1 MSDIVMKGTPK
12 GTKRPTFDIITVGA
26 ATVDTFVRSK
36 KFDYERDAK
45 APEGFD
51 AVFPMGSKIAL
62 DDLAVRTGGGAT
74 NAAVTFRHMGLKT
87 ATVCRVGTDVFG
99 DLIFNELNSHGIA
112 TDYIQRDK
120 THGTAQS
127 VVLLSGSGAR
137 SILTYRGA
145 SAHLD
150 KRATPW
156 SRISTRWFY
165 VTSFGGDLGF
175 FSLLLDCAE
184 RIGASVAWNPGG
196 HELAKGIEKLAPL
209 IRRIDILDVNREEA
223 AALADEPPRHLKQII
238 EKIGNLPK
246 IGLLLSDGP
255 KGAYLHTRCC
265 TWYAPPLPA
274 KPLNTTGAGDALGS
288 GFVAGFIKTCDL
300 SIGLKFGMLNA
311 TNVITHMGAKAGLLT
326 SLPNERELKRVVI
339 RPARLHE

>member
-1 MSDIVMKGTPK
+1 MRGA
-12 GTKRPTFDIITVGA
+12 KRPTFDVITVGA
-26 ATVDTFVRSK
+26 ATVDSFAKSNVFEIT
-36 KFDYERDAK
+36 RDAK

-51 AVFPMGSKIAL
+51 ACFPLGTKIPL
-62 DDLAVRTGGGAT
+62 SELNVRTGGGAT

-87 ATVCRVGTDVFG
+87 ATICRVGTDVFG
-99 DLIFNELNSHGIA
+99 DLITGELHHHGIGL
-112 TDYIQRDK
+112 DFIQHDRE
-120 THGTAQS
+120 HGTAQS
-127 VVLLSGSGAR
+127 IVLLSGAGSR

-150 KRATPW
+150 KRAAPW
-156 SRISTRWFY
+156 SKMSTRWFY

-184 RIGASVAWNPGG
+184 RIGASIAWNPGG

-223 AALADEPPRHLKQII
+223 AALAEEPPRHLKRII
-238 EKIGNLPK
+238 NKIGNLPK
-246 IGLLLSDGP
+246 MGLLCSDGP

-274 KPLNTTGAGDALGS
+274 KPMNTTGAGDALGS

-300 SIGLKFGMLNA
+300 SIALKLGMLNA
-311 TNVITHMGAKAGLLT
+311 TNVISHMGAKTGILEDWP
-326 SLPNERELKRVVI
+326 SDREFKRVLI
-339 RPARLHE
+339 KAARLHE

>member
-1 MSDIVMKGTPK
+1 MRGSSKGGGRPAFDIV
-12 GTKRPTFDIITVGA
+12 TVGA
-26 ATVDTFVRSK
+26 ATVDTFARSK
-36 KFDYERDAK
+36 HFEYERDAK

-51 AVFPMGSKIAL
+51 ARFPMGSKIPL
-62 DDLAVRTGGGAT
+62 DELAVRTGGGAT
-74 NAAVTFRHMGLKT
+74 NAAVTFRHTGLKT
-87 ATVCRVGTDVFG
+87 ATICRVGTDVFG
-99 DLIFNELNSHGIA
+99 DLIFDELKGKGIS
-112 TDYIQRDK
+112 TEYIQRDK
-120 THGTAQS
+120 EHGTAQS
-127 VVLLSGSGAR
+127 IVLLSGAGSR

-156 SRISTRWFY
+156 SKMSTRWFY

-196 HELAKGIEKLAPL
+196 HELAKGMEKLAPL
-209 IRRIDILDVNREEA
+209 VRRIDLLDMNREEA
-223 AALADEPPRHLKQII
+223 AALADEPPRHLKGII
-238 EKIGNLPK
+238 GKIGNLPK
-246 IGLLLSDGP
+246 MGLLLSDGP

-311 TNVITHMGAKAGLLT
+311 TNVITHMGAKAGLLP
-326 SLPNERELKRVVI
+326 SWPRDREFKRVII